1 MTGNAQ
7 TVLVTGGTGFVGS
20 HVVDVLLAAAHNV
33 RCTVRGTSNLR
44 WLEGKSVELVE
55 ADLRSGR
62 LAEAVAG
69 VDVVVH
75 CAGLTRGSTD
85 ALFAANCDGTRVLL
99 DACERADREIRF
111 VFCSSQAAAG
121 PGTLD
126 RPREL
131 DDPPAPTSDYGRSKL
146 AAEEEVLKRS
156 GQLEVAV
163 LRPVAVYGPRDED
176 TLPYFQMAK
185 RGVIVVPGVRE
196 RRVQLVHARDVATAL
211 LAGMRRP
218 EAVGRTFFV
227 GHPEFLSWDRL
238 TAAISEAIGRRA
250 SRFRVPSFALLAAG
264 ALAEL
269 VGSGKRSGQIDR
281 RRAQDMAERAW
292 TCNVDATLTE
302 LGWNPEYDAVS
313 GFRDTAEWYRA
324 EGWL

>member
-1 MTGNAQ
+1 MGADEQ
-7 TVLVTGGTGFVGS
+7 YVLVTGGTGFVGS
-20 HVVDVLLAAAHNV
+20 HVVDALLDEGYKV

-44 WLEGKSVELVE
+44 WLEGKSVELIE
-55 ADLRSGR
+55 ADLRGGD
-62 LAEAVAG
+62 LAEAVTG
-69 VDVVVH
+69 VEAVVH
-75 CAGLTRGSTD
+75 CAGLTRGSTE

-99 DACERADREIRF
+99 DACERADRDVRF

-121 PGTLD
+121 PGTLG

-131 DDPPAPTSDYGRSKL
+131 GDPPAPTSDYGRSKL
-146 AAEEEVLKRS
+146 AGEEEVLKRS
-156 GQLEVAV
+156 GRLQVSV
-163 LRPVAVYGPRDED
+163 LRPVGVYGPRDED

-211 LAGMRRP
+211 LAGLRRP

-227 GHPEFLSWDRL
+227 GHPEILSWDRL
-238 TAAISEAIGRRA
+238 TAAIGEAIGRRPM
-250 SRFRVPSFALLAAG
+250 RIRVPSAALLSVG
-264 ALAEL
+264 AIAEL

-292 TCNVDATLTE
+292 TCNVEATLTE
-302 LGWNPEYDAVS
+302 LEWEPEYDALS
-313 GFRDTAEWYRA
+313 GFRDTAEWYRG

>member
-20 HVVDVLLAAAHNV
+20 HVVDVLLAAGHNV

-69 VDVVVH
+69 VDAVVH

-146 AAEEEVLKRS
+146 AAEEEVLRRS

-238 TAAISEAIGRRA
+238 TAAIGEAVGRRTL
-250 SRFRVPSFALLAAG
+250 RIRVPSLALLSAG
-264 ALAEL
+264 AIAEL

-292 TCNVDATLTE
+292 TCNVNTTLTE
-302 LGWNPEYDAVS
+302 LGWKPEYDAVS

-324 EGWL
+324 ERWL

>member
-1 MTGNAQ
+1 MGVERQ

-20 HVVDVLLAAAHNV
+20 HAVDVLLDAGYRV
-33 RCTVRGTSNLR
+33 RCTVRSTSNLR
-44 WLEGKSVELVE
+44 WLEGKSVERVE
-55 ADLRSGR
+55 ADLRGGE

-69 VDVVVH
+69 VDAVVH
-75 CAGLTRGSTD
+75 CAGLTRGSTE
-85 ALFAANCDGTRVLL
+85 ALFAANCEGTRVLL
-99 DACERADREIRF
+99 DACERADRDIRF

-146 AAEEEVLKRS
+146 AGEEEVLKRS
-156 GQLEVAV
+156 GRLQVTV

-211 LAGMRRP
+211 LAGLRRP

-227 GHPEFLSWDRL
+227 GHPEILSWDRL

-250 SRFRVPSFALLAAG
+250 LRLRVPSAALLSVG
-264 ALAEL
+264 AIAEL
-269 VGSGKRSGQIDR
+269 LGSGVRPGQIDR

-292 TCNVDATLTE
+292 TCDVDATLTE
-302 LGWNPEYDAVS
+302 LGWQPEYDAVS
-313 GFRDTAEWYRA
+313 GFRDTADWYRA